1 MHSVV
6 NKNRKGA
13 LMLEDNYADTA
24 FDNAISTPTQDIET
38 NQNLNFDASHMKQI
52 LNKIDSDKLTN
63 SEVWSEDYV
72 SMLAA
77 IILLFTLISLVLATI
92 VLVKQRASQLYTLRT
107 FAIINILGLATFTVI
122 VGHSVEQING
132 VITLFSALIGYLLG
146 KDASHVSEYSQNQN
160 EEPRLIEKENSTP

>member
-1 MHSVV
+1 MTEE
-6 NKNRKGA
+6 
-13 LMLEDNYADTA
+13 LYDNSEVQDLP
-24 FDNAISTPTQDIET
+24 STPIQSVEPT
-38 NQNLNFDASHMKQI
+38 QNLNFDATHLKQI

-63 SEVWSEDYV
+63 SEAWSEDYV

-77 IILLFTLISLVLATI
+77 IILLFTLVSLILATV
-92 VLVKQRASQLYTLRT
+92 VLIKQRASQLYTLRT

-146 KDASHVSEYSQNQN
+146 KDASHPESQ
-160 EEPRLIEKENSTP
+160 PYKEKEDTHIE

>member
-1 MHSVV
+1 MTEE
-6 NKNRKGA
+6 
-13 LMLEDNYADTA
+13 LYDNSEVQDLP
-24 FDNAISTPTQDIET
+24 STPIQSVEPT
-38 NQNLNFDASHMKQI
+38 QNLNFDATHLKQI

-63 SEVWSEDYV
+63 SEAWSEDYV

-77 IILLFTLISLVLATI
+77 IILLFTLVSLILATV
-92 VLVKQRASQLYTLRT
+92 VLIKQRASQLYTLRT

-146 KDASHVSEYSQNQN
+146 KDASHPESQ
-160 EEPRLIEKENSTP
+160 PSKEKEDTHIE